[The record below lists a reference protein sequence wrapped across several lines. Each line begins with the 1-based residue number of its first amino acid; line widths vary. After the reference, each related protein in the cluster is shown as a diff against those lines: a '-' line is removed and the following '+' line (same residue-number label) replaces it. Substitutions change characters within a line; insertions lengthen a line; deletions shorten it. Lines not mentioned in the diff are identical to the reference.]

1 MTEGISRRAEPP
13 LAIHPIPTPSTSA
26 ASNSRHRQLL
36 QRPQLLLRK
45 SKHSLRNLLSLLGRH
60 MTMHAD
66 YITCHVIC
74 HMTTKVVKEEE
85 EEEEGDSNSYVTQ
98 LTVKSKKIRH

>member
-1 MTEGISRRAEPP
+1 MIEDISRRVEPP
-13 LAIHPIPTPSTSA
+13 LVIHHIPTPSTIA
-26 ASNSRHRQLL
+26 ASNSRHRQLP
-36 QRPQLLLRK
+36 QRLQLLLKK
-45 SKHSLRNLLSLLGRH
+45 SKRSPRNLQSLLGRH

-66 YITCHVIC
+66 YITCHVTC
-74 HMTTKVVKEEE
+74 HMTTKVVK